1 MKLSTNARCVGY
13 KKMVQQ
19 ITCKP
24 QAVQKVNWYLNSAIL
39 LLFYY
44 SNNIKAV
51 QESTV
56 VSKRGCRTPMLRL
69 NYKHTV
75 SQVCLFFPCWPL
87 QFLIWLRC
95 SVPVCLCDRGALLAP
110 KHSLDDN
117 PPTVFF
123 YVQVSPSQPG
133 SQVQLSNISAVTLR
147 TSSLVCVCLQ
157 LIIN

>member
-24 QAVQKVNWYLNSAIL
+24 PAVQKVNWYLNSAIL

-44 SNNIKAV
+44 FNNIKAG

-95 SVPVCLCDRGALLAP
+95 SAPVCLCDRGALLAP
-110 KHSLDDN
+110 KHSPDDN

-123 YVQVSPSQPG
+123 SVQMSPSQPG
-133 SQVQLSNISAVTLR
+133 SHRFSCHICLLWLWELLHWCVF
-147 TSSLVCVCLQ
+147 VCSW
-157 LIIN
+157 